1 MRKDVSRMMERAATT
16 IAVAVV
22 ASLAMLAAALLV
34 VSAKVLVFALTMAV
48 SGVMWQ

>member
-1 MRKDVSRMMERAATT
+1 MERATA

-34 VSAKVLVFALTMAV
+34 VSAKVLVFALTVAV
-48 SGVMWQ
+48 SEVMWQ